1 MLSEI
6 CRPDK
11 ADFGGAGID
20 TLAVIPYNPS
30 GNTDILAGV
39 DFRGRKM
46 GKNRSRWHWIAGG
59 GVILIFA
66 LLLAVRVVGL
76 PKPSSGAAETI
87 SGQPGVIPVGEF
99 WMNITQAGQKIGY
112 AQRSFSRT
120 EGGFHFSENIFM
132 RINTMGVVQPLTV
145 RTAAELKPDRT
156 LASFQFDLGSNLFRF
171 TARGAVE
178 GKKLTVRSGAPSE
191 EKINVITLSEPPY
204 LGGGI
209 LESAGAGELKPG
221 EGRTFPVFDPASLG
235 QRPVRITLLGEEELT
250 IMGKSRRA
258 RKLSVD
264 FMGMKQMAWVD
275 PDGSVLREEGILG
288 IALERVTR
296 EEALAGLEGAVSA
309 DLTEIAS
316 IPSSKPIEGAA
327 TLKLLKVR
335 LDGLQQGS
343 FFLDGDRQIYQN
355 GVLTIRRESTLDPSA
370 SSARPG
376 GAAGDLGAFLKPTT
390 FVQSDH
396 PKIRQ
401 KVAEIVGP
409 ADPDGVKADK
419 LVAWVYKNLEKRP
432 VLSVPNALET
442 LENRVGDCNEHAVLL
457 AAFARAAG
465 LPAEVE
471 AGVVYLRGRFFYHAW
486 NVLYLRDRGG
496 WVTADAVLGQM
507 PADVTHIRFV
517 RGEADRQLDLVGLI
531 GRLKLEILEMER

>member
-1 MLSEI
+1 VRQMI
-6 CRPDK
+6 
-11 ADFGGAGID
+11 
-20 TLAVIPYNPS
+20 
-30 GNTDILAGV
+30 
-39 DFRGRKM
+39 FRGWTMAGM
-46 GKNRSRWHWIAGG
+46 GRHWHWFAGG
-59 GVILIFA
+59 GVILLFCVLLIFRLGIPEK
-66 LLLAVRVVGL
+66 LLSGGGETVAPIQAVV
-76 PKPSSGAAETI
+76 
-87 SGQPGVIPVGEF
+87 PVGDA
-99 WMNITQAGQKIGY
+99 WMNITQGGRKIGY
-112 AQRSFSRT
+112 AQRIYAGT
-120 EGGFHFSENIFM
+120 EDGFRFSENIFM
-132 RINTMGVVQPLTV
+132 RINTMGIVQPLTV
-145 RTAAELKPDRT
+145 RTEAELKPDRT
-156 LASFQFDLGSNLFRF
+156 LASFQFDLGSSLFKF

-178 GKKLTVRSGAPSE
+178 GKKLTVRIGEPAE
-191 EKINVITLSEPPY
+191 EKISVIALAEPPY

-209 LESAGAGELKPG
+209 LESAGAGGLKTG

-250 IMGKSRRA
+250 IMGKSRQA

-264 FMGMKQMAWVD
+264 FMGMKQVAWVD

-288 IALERVTR
+288 IALERVSK

-309 DLTEIAS
+309 DLTEIAA
-316 IPSSKPIEGAA
+316 IPSSKPIENAA
-327 TLKLLKVR
+327 ALRLLKIR
-335 LDGLQQGS
+335 LSGLPEGS
-343 FFLDGDRQIYQN
+343 FFIDGGRQVYRN
-355 GVLTIRRESTLDPSA
+355 GVLTIRRESFLNP
-370 SSARPG
+370 SARPS
-376 GAAGDLGAFLKPTT
+376 GAAGDLSAFLQSTP
-390 FVQSDH
+390 FIQSDH

-401 KVAEIVGP
+401 KLAEIVGP
-409 ADPDGVKADK
+409 GDPDGVKADK

-496 WVTADAVLGQM
+496 WVTADSVFGQM

>member
-1 MLSEI
+1 M
-6 CRPDK
+6 
-11 ADFGGAGID
+11 
-20 TLAVIPYNPS
+20 
-30 GNTDILAGV
+30 
-39 DFRGRKM
+39 
-46 GKNRSRWHWIAGG
+46 
-59 GVILIFA
+59 IFA

-76 PKPSSGAAETI
+76 PKPSSGATDTI
-87 SGQPGVIPVGEF
+87 SGQPGVNPVGEF

-171 TARGAVE
+171 TARGEVE
-178 GKKLTVRSGAPSE
+178 GKKLTVRIGASPE

-209 LESAGAGELKPG
+209 LESAGAWELKPG

-235 QRPVRITLLGEEELT
+235 QRPVRITFLGEEGLT
-250 IMGKSRRA
+250 IMGKSRPA

-264 FMGMKQMAWVD
+264 FMGMKQIAWVD

-316 IPSSKPIEGAA
+316 ISSSKPIEDAA
-327 TLKLLKVR
+327 ALKVLKVR

-343 FFLDGDRQIYQN
+343 FFLDGDRQIYRN
-355 GVLTIRRESTLDPSA
+355 GVLTIRRESTFDPSI
-370 SSARPG
+370 RPG
-376 GAAGDLGAFLKPTT
+376 GAAGDLGAFLKPTS
-390 FVQSDH
+390 FIQSDH

-409 ADPDGVKADK
+409 GDPDGVKADK

>member
-1 MLSEI
+1 MA
-6 CRPDK
+6 R
-11 ADFGGAGID
+11 
-20 TLAVIPYNPS
+20 
-30 GNTDILAGV
+30 
-39 DFRGRKM
+39 M
-46 GKNRSRWHWIAGG
+46 KNHWHWFAGG
-59 GVILIFA
+59 GAILLFCALLIFR
-66 LLLAVRVVGL
+66 LGNPVKILFGE
-76 PKPSSGAAETI
+76 GETFTPI
-87 SGQPGVIPVGEF
+87 QAGIPVGEA
-99 WMNITQAGQKIGY
+99 WMNITQGGRKIGY
-112 AQRSFSRT
+112 AQRTYART
-120 EGGFHFSENIFM
+120 EDGFRFSENIFM
-132 RINTMGVVQPLTV
+132 RINTMGILQPLTV

-156 LASFQFDLGSNLFRF
+156 LASFQFDLGSNLFKF
-171 TARGAVE
+171 TARGMVE
-178 GKKLTVRSGAPSE
+178 GKKLIVRVGGPAE
-191 EKINVITLSEPPY
+191 EKISVIDLAEPPY

-209 LESAGAGELKPG
+209 LESAGAGGLKPG
-221 EGRTFPVFDPASLG
+221 EGKTFPVFDPASLG

-264 FMGMKQMAWVD
+264 FMGIKQIAWVD

-296 EEALAGLEGAVSA
+296 EEALSGLEGAVSA

-327 TLKLLKVR
+327 ALKVLKIR
-335 LDGLQQGS
+335 LEGLPKGS
-343 FFLDGDRQIYQN
+343 FFLDGDRQIYRN
-355 GVLTIRRESTLDPSA
+355 GVLTVRRESPLD
-370 SSARPG
+370 SSARSG
-376 GAAGDLGAFLKPTT
+376 GAAGDLGAFLKPTP
-390 FVQSDH
+390 FIQSDH

-401 KVAEIVGP
+401 KLAEIVGP
-409 ADPDGVKADK
+409 GDTDGVKADK

-457 AAFARAAG
+457 AALARAAG
-465 LPAEVE
+465 IPAEVE

-496 WVTADAVLGQM
+496 WVTADAVLGQL

-531 GRLKLEILEMER
+531 GRLKLDILEMQR